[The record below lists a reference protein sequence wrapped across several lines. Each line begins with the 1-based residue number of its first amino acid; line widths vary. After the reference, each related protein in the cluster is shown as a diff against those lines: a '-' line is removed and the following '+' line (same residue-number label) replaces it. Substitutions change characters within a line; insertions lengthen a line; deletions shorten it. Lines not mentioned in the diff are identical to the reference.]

1 MVEQY
6 EYIKKQ
12 LTWFQALIAHKS
24 EEFFSDEYNN
34 IVAARKLKESTRE

>member
-6 EYIKKQ
+6 EYIKKE
-12 LTWFQALIAHKS
+12 LTWFQELIAHKS
-24 EEFFSDEYNN
+24 EEVISDECNN